1 MRFRRVAGLVL
12 VGAALL
18 SALAGCGAAKGGG
31 DVRDIVVA
39 VAPGYY
45 PITYA
50 DDEGNAAGYD
60 VDVMK
65 KVDEL
70 LPEYNFVFE
79 LADKETMNVGVQ
91 TGTYQMGINSL
102 FKTKERE
109 EIYLMPEN
117 LMGYTPVGFIQR
129 ESDDINDFATAV
141 AEGKKVYPLLA
152 SSGIR
157 LVVDKYNEEHPEAP
171 VVYDTLSEPNY
182 GTLFA
187 SIQDGN
193 YDYAVDL
200 ITVFN
205 LQPEENVKG
214 LKVSEPV
221 LVVPTYPIINK
232 DEADLNS
239 KVNDTLKKL
248 EDDGTLA
255 DISVKNFGYDLF
267 QVGK

>member
-1 MRFRRVAGLVL
+1 MKELKRISYMIMGAILVL
-12 VGAALL
+12 AAG
-18 SALAGCGAAKGGG
+18 GCGAAKGSS
-31 DVRDIVVA
+31 DEREIVVA
-39 VAPGYY
+39 LAPGYY

-50 DDEGNAAGYD
+50 DDDGNAAGYD

-70 LPEYNFVFE
+70 LPQYNFVFE
-79 LADKETMNVGVQ
+79 IADKETMNVGVQ
-91 TGTYQMGINSL
+91 TGTYQIGINSL
-102 FKTKERE
+102 FKTDQRL

-129 ESDDINDFATAV
+129 EDDNIGDFSTAV

-157 LVVDKYNEEHPEAP
+157 LVVDKYNEEHPDAKVE
-171 VVYDTLSEPNY
+171 YDTISEPNY

-214 LKVSEPV
+214 LKVSDPV

-232 DEADLNS
+232 DEAELNEA
-239 KVNDTLKKL
+239 VNEALKKL
-248 EDDGTLA
+248 LDDGTLSK
-255 DISVKNFGYDLF
+255 ISVDNFGYDLF
-267 QVGK
+267 TVGK